1 MAAPVNWLLPLMLAV
16 AAAAASAQPAPPARV
31 STVTGQSRT
40 LLPDGRVLIVG
51 GADSRGPRADLSVQD
66 AASGTVMRMQAPG
79 LEPRAW
85 HTATVLPDGRVL
97 ILGGVG
103 RRSEV
108 SPSAQILDPATGRVS
123 PVHAT
128 FAPRAR
134 HTATLLTDGTVLI
147 VGGSDTHGLVPTAE
161 RWDPATGATSRVHA
175 ELLTPRADHEA
186 LLTSEGGVLI
196 KGGRGADGDPAPD
209 EAFNPEAGAFA
220 PAPPGDV
227 PVAGAALTGSVPVH
241 GDADVP
247 LDARLALRFS
257 APLLSPSV
265 TSGTVRLE
273 GPAGPV
279 EAEVIAAEGGRLV
292 FVHPTV
298 ALGSS
303 TAYLVHIDG
312 VVDASGQ
319 VLPFGSVAFMT
330 TGART
335 DAGSDVSDEVWR
347 PTAEHHRGNWRLGQ
361 PESPWSRLPALRA
374 APGVTAV
381 SGQVL
386 ALNGRPLADVTLA
399 IGDRNVTSDRTGR
412 FLLLFPSS
420 GSQTLLIDGRTA
432 SDAGR
437 RFGVFH
443 ARLWVREGETN
454 VLPFAIWLPRTDTAH
469 AVRLSGPL
477 DRDLVVTT
485 PLIPGLEVHIPK
497 GSIVR
502 DHEGR
507 PATEVSITPIPVDR
521 PPFPLPTGV
530 SVPVYFTI
538 QPGGGFIESPGK
550 PWPEGARVVYPNY
563 TYERPGTR
571 LNFWN
576 YDPEERGWHVY
587 GMGAVDPAGIQVMP
601 DRGVVLYRFTGTM
614 INYGL
619 TPPGPYPPPGWWPW
633 GDPID
638 PSSGL
643 FVLSKTDL
651 YLPDVIPLALTRT
664 YRQNDTASRPFGIG
678 ATHPYAM
685 FLWSAQQYQE
695 VDLILPDGGRVHY
708 VRISPGTGFSDAE
721 FEHTSSPTP
730 FQKSRIKYNTSRTT
744 WDLTLKDGTVYVF
757 GDTAPLQE
765 IRDRYGNRVT
775 LKWSSQNGLGQGIG
789 KLLRVTSPHT
799 RFLEFTYDGS
809 DRITEAKDNSGRT
822 VGYEYDASGRLWKVT
837 DANGGVTEYTYDAS
851 HRMVTIEDARG
862 IVYLTNEYDT
872 NGRVVRQTQA
882 DNTTYE
888 MAYTLDGSGRVAQAD
903 LTNPRGQAERLT
915 FNTSGYVTTHVQAV
929 GTSLERTTTF
939 TRQSGTNLLTSV
951 TDPLSRQTDYSYD
964 TMGNVTSVTR
974 LAGTMD
980 ALTTSMTY
988 EPTFNLVA
996 SLTDPLSQ
1004 VRTFTYDSLGRL
1016 TAATDPLTNQ
1026 TTFTYNEAGQVLTIT
1041 TPANETTLLAYPFG
1055 DLASVTTPLGHV
1067 EQRFVDTAGRIV
1079 QYTDASGARTRFEYN
1094 PLNQVTKIIDPLGG
1108 ETTFTYDGNG
1118 NLLTLTDARGKTTTW
1133 TYDAL
1138 DRVATRTDPL
1148 NRQETF
1154 AYDAKGNLVEWT
1166 DRKGQVTSYAYDPLD
1181 RQTLVGFG
1189 TAGSPPA
1196 YESTIETT
1204 YDAGDRVVEID
1215 DSAGG
1220 TITRDYDLLDRV
1232 IEETTPEG
1240 TVTYS
1245 YDAADRRTA
1254 MGVSGQTGVSYSYD
1268 AADRLTEVA
1277 QGSAAVTIAYDS
1289 ANRRTSLTLPNGVVI
1304 AYGYDADARLTGLT
1318 YTHGQTTLGTLTY
1331 SYDAAG
1337 RRTEVGGTWART
1349 NLPATL
1355 ASAIYD
1361 DANQVATWEATGFT
1375 YDENGNLTGDGVR
1388 SYTWNARNQ
1397 LTALSGPVSGSF
1409 AYDGFGRRRTKTVGG
1424 TTTGFLYD
1432 GLNPV
1437 QELAGGLPAAS
1448 LVTGL
1453 GIDEYFTRT
1462 DGTGARHFLADAL
1475 GSTVALGD
1483 GSGAVQTEYS
1493 YEPYGGLTTSGA
1505 ASGNAFTFTGR
1516 EADGT
1521 GLFFYRARYYHPR
1534 LQRFVSEDPIGLA
1547 AGANVYSYV
1556 LNQPTRYTDPLGL
1569 KPSPWFGGSGGGGAG
1584 GAGGGGGDTG
1594 GGGGPGPDPDKRRNN
1609 CPPGPKPG
1617 DLPHPWDWLAYGV
1630 EEGHHFTS
1638 ASWIAMSGAGVM
1650 VAGGAATVVLA
1661 GAGPA
1666 GWAAIPFTTLPVMAA
1681 GMGTNMWGNDLLINE
1696 FNNLTGS
1703 DVAGP
1708 GDFLPFPR
1716 LPHCH

>member
-1 MAAPVNWLLPLMLAV
+1 MAAPVNWLLPLMLAMTATV
-16 AAAAASAQPAPPARV
+16 APAQPAPPAQAA
-31 STVTGQSRT
+31 TVDGQTRT
-40 LLPDGRVLIVG
+40 LLPDGRLLIVG
-51 GADSRGPRADLSVQD
+51 GTDSRGRRADVIVQD
-66 AASGTVMRMQAPG
+66 RASGTLTRIHAPALHG
-79 LEPRAW
+79 RAW
-85 HTATVLPDGRVL
+85 HTATVLPDGGIL

-103 RRSEV
+103 ARSEF
-108 SPSAQILDPATGRVS
+108 SPPAQILDPATGHVS

-134 HTATLLTDGTVLI
+134 HSTTLLTDGTVLI
-147 VGGSDTHGLVPTAE
+147 AGGTDRHGLVTIAE
-161 RWDPATGATSRVHA
+161 RWDPFTGAVLPLDA
-175 ELLTPRADHEA
+175 PLLSPRSGHEA
-186 LLTSEGGVLI
+186 VLTSEGSVLI
-196 KGGRGADGDPAPD
+196 RGGRGANGEPALD
-209 EAFNPEAGAFA
+209 EAFHPETGAFA
-220 PAPPGDV
+220 PAPADDS
-227 PVAGAALTGSVPVH
+227 PVGGAALAASVPAH

-247 LDARLALRFS
+247 LGARIALRFS
-257 APLLSPSV
+257 GPLLMASV
-265 TSGTVRLE
+265 TGATVRLE

-279 EAEVIAAEGGRLV
+279 AADVIAAEGGRLV
-292 FVHPTV
+292 FLHSRA
-298 ALGSS
+298 ALTSG

-312 VVDASGQ
+312 VTDAQGQ
-319 VLPFGSVAFMT
+319 VVPFTSVAFVT
-330 TGART
+330 AGGRPDVGA
-335 DAGSDVSDEVWR
+335 DFSEEAWR
-347 PTAEHHRGNWRLGQ
+347 PTAEHHRDNWRLGQ
-361 PESPWSRLPALRA
+361 PESPWSRLPALKA
-374 APGVTAV
+374 GPGLTAV

-412 FLLLFPSS
+412 FLLLLRSS

-432 SDAGR
+432 GDAGR

-443 ARLWVREGETN
+443 TRLWVREGETN

-587 GMGAVDPAGIQVMP
+587 GMGAVDPSGLQVMP

-614 INYGL
+614 INFGL

-638 PSSGL
+638 PSTGL
-643 FVLSKTDL
+643 FVLTKTDL
-651 YLPDVIPLALTRT
+651 FLPDVIPLALTRT

-708 VRISPGTGFSDAE
+708 VRISPGTGFGDAE
-721 FEHTSSPTP
+721 FEHTGSPTR
-730 FQKSRIKYNTSRTT
+730 FQKSRIKYNTGNAA
-744 WDLTLKDGTVYVF
+744 WDLTLTDGTVYVF
-757 GDTAPLQE
+757 GDMAPLQE
-765 IRDRYGNRVT
+765 IRDRFGNRVT
-775 LKWSSQNGLGQGIG
+775 LTWSGQNGGGQGTG
-789 KLLRVTSPHT
+789 NLVRVTSPN

-851 HRMVTIEDARG
+851 HRLLTIKDARG
-862 IVYLTNEYDT
+862 IVYLTNEYDA

-964 TMGNVTSVTR
+964 TMGNLTSVTR
-974 LAGTMD
+974 LAGTVD
-980 ALTTSMTY
+980 ALTTSMTH

-1079 QYTDASGARTRFEYN
+1079 QYTDASGARTRFEYS

-1154 AYDAKGNLVEWT
+1154 VVRREWEPGRM
-1166 DRKGQVTSYAYDPLD
+1166 DGPQGAGDQLRVRS
-1181 RQTLVGFG
+1181 
-1189 TAGSPPA
+1189 AGSADVRRLRDGREPA
-1196 YESTIETT
+1196 DLREH
-1204 YDAGDRVVEID
+1204 DRD
-1215 DSAGG
+1215 D
-1220 TITRDYDLLDRV
+1220 L
-1232 IEETTPEG
+1232 
-1240 TVTYS
+1240 
-1245 YDAADRRTA
+1245 RR
-1254 MGVSGQTGVSYSYD
+1254 
-1268 AADRLTEVA
+1268 
-1277 QGSAAVTIAYDS
+1277 
-1289 ANRRTSLTLPNGVVI
+1289 RRP
-1304 AYGYDADARLTGLT
+1304 
-1318 YTHGQTTLGTLTY
+1318 
-1331 SYDAAG
+1331 G
-1337 RRTEVGGTWART
+1337 RR
-1349 NLPATL
+1349 
-1355 ASAIYD
+1355 D
-1361 DANQVATWEATGFT
+1361 
-1375 YDENGNLTGDGVR
+1375 
-1388 SYTWNARNQ
+1388 
-1397 LTALSGPVSGSF
+1397 
-1409 AYDGFGRRRTKTVGG
+1409 
-1424 TTTGFLYD
+1424 
-1432 GLNPV
+1432 
-1437 QELAGGLPAAS
+1437 
-1448 LVTGL
+1448 
-1453 GIDEYFTRT
+1453 
-1462 DGTGARHFLADAL
+1462 
-1475 GSTVALGD
+1475 
-1483 GSGAVQTEYS
+1483 
-1493 YEPYGGLTTSGA
+1493 
-1505 ASGNAFTFTGR
+1505 
-1516 EADGT
+1516 
-1521 GLFFYRARYYHPR
+1521 
-1534 LQRFVSEDPIGLA
+1534 
-1547 AGANVYSYV
+1547 
-1556 LNQPTRYTDPLGL
+1556 
-1569 KPSPWFGGSGGGGAG
+1569 
-1584 GAGGGGGDTG
+1584 
-1594 GGGGPGPDPDKRRNN
+1594 
-1609 CPPGPKPG
+1609 
-1617 DLPHPWDWLAYGV
+1617 
-1630 EEGHHFTS
+1630 
-1638 ASWIAMSGAGVM
+1638 
-1650 VAGGAATVVLA
+1650 
-1661 GAGPA
+1661 
-1666 GWAAIPFTTLPVMAA
+1666 
-1681 GMGTNMWGNDLLINE
+1681 
-1696 FNNLTGS
+1696 
-1703 DVAGP
+1703 
-1708 GDFLPFPR
+1708 
-1716 LPHCH
+1716 